1 MSRSVRRRKSS
12 RKDSKTGRLRAAVIL
27 GSRGGKHGGPA
38 RARALSPGQRSRI
51 AAMGGRARMK
61 RVKSRVTNVKN
72 L

>member
-1 MSRSVRRRKSS
+1 MSRRVLRRRKPTK
-12 RKDSKTGRLRAAVIL
+12 RVGGGKLRAAVIL

-72 L
+72 I